1 MHHRKPGLNKMG
13 FGSFIF
19 KNLLRRKFRALLT
32 AVGVAIAI
40 AAVVALLGVS
50 SGLQRSAAERFES
63 RGVDLVVQRAGVAQQ
78 LNSSLSES
86 IGARLRKLDG
96 VKGVAPGLTDM
107 VSFDD
112 SSFIGVPIHGWPAD
126 SFAFTNLD
134 IVKGRKFA
142 AGEVGKVMLGNKLAA
157 ELKKDVGDD
166 LSIEGSTF
174 KVLAIY
180 ESANM
185 FDNGSGVIPLANLQD
200 LMDRK
205 GQVTEFQVAIA
216 GKPESRKQVV
226 ERLSAEIAALRDDQE
241 QPLGLAALSTE
252 EFIQKN
258 TEIKLIEAMAWIT
271 SAIALVI
278 GSVGMLNTMIMSVLE
293 RTQEIGILRAI
304 GWKKARIVGMV
315 LSEAFLLS
323 LIGAVMGVLFAMA
336 LTWALAHASPVQTY
350 VRSDLSPTIIL
361 AGFALAA
368 GVALVGGAYPA
379 IRGASLPP
387 TEALRTE

>member
-1 MHHRKPGLNKMG
+1 MG
-13 FGSFIF
+13 FGGFIY

-50 SGLQRSAAERFES
+50 SGLRRSAAERFES
-63 RGVDLVVQRAGVAQQ
+63 RGVDLVVQRVGVAQQ
-78 LNSSLSES
+78 LSSSLDES
-86 IGARLRKLDG
+86 IGARLKKLDG
-96 VKGVAPGLTDM
+96 VQAVAPGLTDM

-112 SSFIGVPIHGWPAD
+112 SSYIGVPIHGWPAD
-126 SFAFTNLD
+126 SFAFTNLE
-134 IVKGRKFA
+134 IVQGRKFA
-142 AGEVGKVMLGNKLAA
+142 PDETGKAMLGNKLAA
-157 ELKKDVGDD
+157 ELKKQVGDK
-166 LSIEGSTF
+166 LSIEGSEF
-174 KVLAIY
+174 EVLAIY

-185 FDNGSGVIPLANLQD
+185 FDNGSGVIPLGDLQN

-205 GQVTEFQVAIA
+205 GQVTEFQLAIA
-216 GKPESRKQVV
+216 GKPEERKKNI
-226 ERLSAEIAALRDDQE
+226 ERLSREIAGIRDDQGH
-241 QPLGLAALSTE
+241 PFGLAALTTE

-304 GWKKARIVGMV
+304 GWKKQRIVGMV

-323 LIGAVMGVLFAMA
+323 LAGAVMGVLLAMG
-336 LTWALAHASPVQTY
+336 LTWALANASPVQTY
-350 VRSDLSPTIIL
+350 VRSDLSPTVIL
-361 AGFALAA
+361 AGFALAVV
-368 GVALVGGAYPA
+368 VALVGGAYPA
-379 IRGASLPP
+379 LRGASLPP

>member
-1 MHHRKPGLNKMG
+1 MG
-13 FGSFIF
+13 FGGFIF

-50 SGLQRSAAERFES
+50 NGLRRSAAERFES

-78 LNSSLSES
+78 LSSSLNEA
-86 IGARLRKLDG
+86 IGNRLRKLPG
-96 VKGVAPGLTDM
+96 VQAVAPGLTDM

-112 SSFIGVPIHGWPAD
+112 SNFIGVPIHGWPTD
-126 SFAFTNLD
+126 SFAFSNLD
-134 IVKGRKFA
+134 VVRGRRFRP
-142 AGEVGKVMLGNKLAA
+142 GEAGKVMLGNKLAV
-157 ELKKDVGDD
+157 ELKKNVGDT
-166 LSIEGSTF
+166 LSIEGREF
-174 KVLAIY
+174 EVVAIY

-185 FDNGSGVIPLANLQD
+185 FDNGSGVIPLADLQD

-205 GQVTEFQVAIA
+205 GQVTEFQLAVA
-216 GKPESRKQVV
+216 GKPEERKKNI
-226 ERLSAEIAALRDDQE
+226 EHLSTEIAAIRDDQG
-241 QPLGLAALSTE
+241 QPLGLAALTTE

-304 GWKKARIVGMV
+304 GWKKRRIVSMV

-323 LIGAVMGVLFAMA
+323 LAGAVIGILFAMA
-336 LTWALAHASPVQTY
+336 LTWALANASPVKTY
-350 VRSDLSPTIIL
+350 VRSDLSPTVIL
-361 AGFALAA
+361 AGFVLAA
-368 GVALVGGAYPA
+368 VVALIGGAYPA

>member
-241 QPLGLAALSTE
+241 QPL
-252 EFIQKN
+252 
-258 TEIKLIEAMAWIT
+258 
-271 SAIALVI
+271 
-278 GSVGMLNTMIMSVLE
+278 
-293 RTQEIGILRAI
+293 
-304 GWKKARIVGMV
+304 
-315 LSEAFLLS
+315 
-323 LIGAVMGVLFAMA
+323 
-336 LTWALAHASPVQTY
+336 ASP
-350 VRSDLSPTIIL
+350 RSPPRNLSRKIL
-361 AGFALAA
+361 K
-368 GVALVGGAYPA
+368 
-379 IRGASLPP
+379 SS
-387 TEALRTE
+387 

>member
-1 MHHRKPGLNKMG
+1 MG

-32 AVGVAIAI
+32 AFGVAIAI

-50 SGLQRSAAERFES
+50 SGLRRSSAERFES

-78 LNSSLSES
+78 INSSLDES
-86 IGARLRKLDG
+86 IGDRLRKLAG
-96 VKGVAPGLTDM
+96 VTGVAYGLTDM

-112 SSFIGVPIHGWPAD
+112 SSFIGVPIHGWPAN
-126 SFAFTNLD
+126 SFAFTNLEV
-134 IVKGRKFA
+134 VKGRKFH
-142 AGEVGKVMLGNKLAA
+142 AGEANKVMLGNKLAA
-157 ELKKDVGDD
+157 ELKKDVGDE
-166 LSIEGSTF
+166 LSIEGSPF
-174 KVLAIY
+174 EVIAIY

-185 FDNGSGVIPLANLQD
+185 FDSGSGVIPLANLQK

-205 GQVTEFQVAIA
+205 GQVTEFQLAVA
-216 GKPESRKQVV
+216 GKPEERKQIVKQ
-226 ERLSAEIAALRDDQE
+226 LSAEIAALKDSQNR
-241 QPLGLAALSTE
+241 PLGLAALSTE

-258 TEIKLIEAMAWIT
+258 TELKLIDAMAWIT

-304 GWKKARIVGMV
+304 GWKKSRIVGMV

-323 LIGAVMGVLFAMA
+323 LVGAVIGVLFAMA
-336 LTWALAHASPVQTY
+336 LTWTLANASPVQTY
-350 VRSDLSPTIIL
+350 VRSDLSPAIIA

-368 GVALVGGAYPA
+368 VVALIGGAYPA